1 MALATIFDIERN
13 SFVDGPG
20 IRTTVFFK
28 GCNLRCAWC
37 HNPESQS
44 VTKEML
50 FYKNRCTGCGKCK
63 EKCKNSLASCD
74 LCGKCTLYCPSDARE
89 ICGKEYTPDEVVREI
104 AKDKLFYENSGGG
117 VTFSGGEPLMQAEAL
132 LPAIKALR
140 EAGFHVAI
148 DTSGALDTP
157 ATRAVLDEAD
167 LILLDVKSPIS
178 TRFKEVTGLDIDA
191 TLSTFDYL
199 RATQKPVWIRQVVAH
214 GLNDTE
220 AEKEATRAFIA
231 GLNVQRIDR
240 LPYHELGLHKYESLG
255 IPYRGTSLTP
265 PSPEEL
271 KL

>member
-1 MALATIFDIERN
+1 MSDTPPLRLHSYE
-13 SFVDGPG
+13 SFGAVDGPG
-20 IRTTVFFK
+20 IRLVVFLQ
-28 GCNLRCAWC
+28 GCPLRCLFC
-37 HNPESQS
+37 HNPDTWSTQS
-44 VTKEML
+44 DKIVTPEELVHRAKRMKPY
-50 FYKNRCTGCGKCK
+50 FGKN
-63 EKCKNSLASCD
+63 
-74 LCGKCTLYCPSDARE
+74 
-89 ICGKEYTPDEVVREI
+89 
-104 AKDKLFYENSGGG
+104 GGG

-167 LILLDVKSPIS
+167 LILLDVKSPIP

-240 LPYHELGLHKYESLG
+240 LPYHELGLHKYDSLG